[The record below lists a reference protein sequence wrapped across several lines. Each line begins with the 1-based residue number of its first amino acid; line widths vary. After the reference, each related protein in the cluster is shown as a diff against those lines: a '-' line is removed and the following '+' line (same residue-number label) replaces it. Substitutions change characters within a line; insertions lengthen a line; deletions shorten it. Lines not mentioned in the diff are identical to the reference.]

1 MISSSTGNSLDTG
14 NVHTHTTLILFF
26 SPLILM
32 SDLQNAPEGGARFV
46 PSGPSSLQLPDLT
59 VLETLSPAS
68 SL

>member
-14 NVHTHTTLILFF
+14 NAHTHTTLILFF
-26 SPLILM
+26 SPLILV

-46 PSGPSSLQLPDLT
+46 PSGPVGPDLT